1 MTAGPKMQKN
11 NTEKNEQYFFE
22 LNIKPHYWV
31 SASDSL
37 VIYVTEG
44 RLRNRGS

>member
-1 MTAGPKMQKN
+1 MAKMIKIIMMPQRKAPIHNYKN
-11 NTEKNEQYFFE
+11 
-22 LNIKPHYWV
+22 
-31 SASDSL
+31 S